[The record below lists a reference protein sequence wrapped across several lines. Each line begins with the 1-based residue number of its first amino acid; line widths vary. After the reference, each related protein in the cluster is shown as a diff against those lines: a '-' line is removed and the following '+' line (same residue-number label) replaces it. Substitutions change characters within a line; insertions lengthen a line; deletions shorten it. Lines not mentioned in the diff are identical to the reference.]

1 MGDYEGQQLFRGI
14 DRGDAAQSVKTACV
28 PPAQPVRGS
37 AYSPLSPYS
46 QSPSLSAA
54 LTPLSHTHQSPGMHV
69 HLPSGHTHCHTLCF
83 KKLHTS
89 QLTKHDSFSFISFQ
103 THSLNTYCMKA
114 SKYSAP
120 STKTNETSSAHKEPQ
135 GKAKDKTSPRMP

>member
-1 MGDYEGQQLFRGI
+1 MIMKGSNFSGALTEETQHSLSRL
-14 DRGDAAQSVKTACV
+14 
-28 PPAQPVRGS
+28 PVSSRHSQCGGLHTV
-37 AYSPLSPYS
+37 LSPHTANLPHS
-46 QSPSLSAA
+46 LLQS

-89 QLTKHDSFSFISFQ
+89 QLTKHNSFSFISFQ
-103 THSLNTYCMKA
+103 THSLNTYCTKA

-135 GKAKDKTSPRMP
+135 GKMKDKTSPRTP